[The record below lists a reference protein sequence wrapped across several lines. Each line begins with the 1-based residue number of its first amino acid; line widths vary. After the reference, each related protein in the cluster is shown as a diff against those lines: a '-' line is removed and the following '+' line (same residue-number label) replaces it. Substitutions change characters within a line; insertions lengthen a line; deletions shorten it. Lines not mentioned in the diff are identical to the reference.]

1 MKKDRVFKM
10 FKIVMFVDS
19 ITAVLTFYE
28 ATEQEARKLA
38 RGGELAGYNTF
49 IYDKNGKV
57 LI

>member
-10 FKIVMFVDS
+10 FKVVMFINS
-19 ITAVLTFYE
+19 ITTVLTFYE

-49 IYDKNGKV
+49 IYDKSGKV

>member
-1 MKKDRVFKM
+1 MKKDKVFKM
-10 FKIVMFVDS
+10 FKVVMFINS
-19 ITAVLTFYE
+19 ITTVLTFYE
-28 ATEQEARKLA
+28 ATEQDARKLA